1 MRYSSG
7 RPDGGADK
15 PEADRMHVPNSD
27 DAAREIPTFLK
38 TGFFFFAE
46 EK

>member
-27 DAAREIPTFLK
+27 DAAREIPTVLK
-38 TGFFFFAE
+38 IGFFFFAE